1 MDDVQEENVAELA
14 KNQRESDQSEAVYRK
29 MLSSPEEYAIKESTD
44 EKPNE
49 LEALNEEENPPKV
62 TSKLD
67 FLFVKLQFCQF
78 LLFVCFVFLVLLG
91 GGGGI
96 GCKR

>member
-14 KNQRESDQSEAVYRK
+14 KNQRESEQSEAVYRK
-29 MLSSPEEYAIKESTD
+29 MLSGAREYEIKESTD
-44 EKPNE
+44 EKPNVNE

-67 FLFVKLQFCQF
+67 FLFVRLQFCQF
-78 LLFVCFVFLVLLG
+78 VLFVLFFGSFTG
-91 GGGGI
+91 GRGI